1 MPTFLADPPQGLVI
15 LLIAAVLV
23 TGLIWL
29 NRRGRKIGI
38 AFLALL
44 GLTCLVFLVDRLFE
58 SPREEAV
65 RRVQAMVAAADHHD
79 PDAFVAHVA
88 DSVEYRGESQV
99 PAKFSRELLRRH
111 AFWSNLRQV
120 NAHVA
125 AWDFSRDDVTYP
137 SEHSVEVGFLA
148 KGEVDGKPFPM
159 YFRATFQRQADGQ
172 LKLVRLASFD
182 PVNRSKPASVPGL

>member
-1 MPTFLADPPQGLVI
+1 MPTFLADPPQVVIVLLVAGL
-15 LLIAAVLV
+15 LV

-29 NRRGRKIGI
+29 NRRGRKVAI
-38 AFLALL
+38 AFLVLL
-44 GLTCLVFLVDRLFE
+44 ALTCLVVLVDRLFE

-88 DSVEYRGESQV
+88 DTVEYKGESQT
-99 PAKFSRELLRRH
+99 PAKFTRDQLRRH
-111 AFWSNLRQV
+111 PFWNLLRQF

-137 SEHSVEVGFLA
+137 ARQSVEVGFLA
-148 KGEVDGKPFPM
+148 KGEADGKPFPM

-182 PVNRSKPASVPGL
+182 AVTRNKPVSVPGL